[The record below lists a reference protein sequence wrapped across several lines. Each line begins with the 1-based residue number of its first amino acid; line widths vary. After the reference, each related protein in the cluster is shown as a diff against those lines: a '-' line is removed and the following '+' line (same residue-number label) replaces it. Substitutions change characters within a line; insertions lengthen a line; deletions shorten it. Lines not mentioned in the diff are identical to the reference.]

1 MIWKAN
7 GEKIT
12 VDSHVCLLP
21 SALRKVSIMVAFSSR
36 IVFFCFLDVSI
47 LGSIVKVVGMV
58 SKVY

>member
-36 IVFFCFLDVSI
+36 IFFLFLDVSI
-47 LGSIVKVVGMV
+47 LGSIVKVVGTV